1 MKKLLSFLVLL
12 AVSGLANAAFMYPD
26 PSSVF
31 YGRFRVVDGVEV
43 WTAPASPVTRASAG
57 ANSVRVWTAGA
68 SGGALLTETGAVGLK
83 SGVDLAL
90 TAKRGATALALVK
103 TAKGLLGGPLGIAM
117 LTAPYVVEWLT
128 KPDLRVALA
137 PTIGLPVEIRD
148 PTKCT
153 VAPCYNY
160 QFGGGSGL
168 DVSSTLS
175 GSAQLYA
182 DRAYNNNSDQYFNA
196 TVTSCN
202 QSTLTCVLYG
212 TRKPGYEQYGGNGP
226 FNVQFSLGSTRTP
239 DSGGWIPSTLDQAA
253 PLLSNSNIL
262 IPPGLPQFFLDANGE
277 IEVYPVAVEGPASS
291 PVAPV
296 VTSSVVAASPPVSN
310 TSTASGNPFSLPNN
324 TPTVTS
330 TSNGSSPV
338 PAGDGKTV
346 NQPNTTTITSTYNP
360 TTNNTTNVSN
370 TVSDPVTITNTTNS
384 TTNITYTTTN
394 ATAMTNNTTTTTITN
409 NTNNSVINNT
419 TTATTPKPAP
429 DAKDTCGLPGT
440 PACKLDET
448 GTPTYD
454 KTTMQLDKA
463 KLDTDSQAQ
472 RTAIQG
478 NADKGMFA
486 SWSSLFTLPALRAC
500 EPVALPT
507 YVGVN
512 LGSYDV
518 CPGAEWVRGLMA
530 WVWAVAGFAFVF
542 KTVEGVI

>member
-1 MKKLLSFLVLL
+1 MKKLFLLALL
-12 AVSGLANAAFMYPD
+12 AVSGLASAAITAD
-26 PSSVF
+26 PNSVW
-31 YGRFRVVDGVEV
+31 YGRFRVVNGVEV
-43 WTAPASPVTRASAG
+43 WTAPASPVSRASAG

-68 SGGALLTETGAVGLK
+68 SGGALLTETGAVGLQ

-90 TAKRGATALALVK
+90 TAKRGATVLSIVK
-103 TAKGLLGGPLGIAM
+103 TAKNLLGGPLGISLLA
-117 LTAPYVVEWLT
+117 APLVIDWLT

-137 PTIGLPVEIRD
+137 PTVGLPVEILD
-148 PTKCT
+148 PGSCPLGNCYEYQGALTSQWYSTPGAAAAASVGKIGYYATCT
-153 VAPCYNY
+153 GYAVYPKSVNGIQGTAPNY
-160 QFGGGSGL
+160 TFTYENAYCGNGADLGPGGPQAIPHRVG
-168 DVSSTLS
+168 
-175 GSAQLYA
+175 
-182 DRAYNNNSDQYFNA
+182 
-196 TVTSCN
+196 
-202 QSTLTCVLYG
+202 QSTA
-212 TRKPGYEQYGGNGP
+212 PQ
-226 FNVQFSLGSTRTP
+226 
-239 DSGGWIPSTLDQAA
+239 WIPSTLDQAV
-253 PLLSNSNIL
+253 PKLSNIL
-262 IPPGLPQFFLDANGE
+262 IPPGLPQFFLDSNGE

-310 TSTASGNPFSLPNN
+310 TTTSSGNPYSLPNN
-324 TPTVTS
+324 TPTVTG

-338 PAGDGKTV
+338 PAGNGKMV

-394 ATAMTNNTTTTTITN
+394 ATAITNNNTNTTTTN
-409 NTNNSVINNT
+409 NTNNNVINNT
-419 TTATTPKPAP
+419 TTTTTPKPAP

-454 KTTMQLDKA
+454 PAKLQLDKT
-463 KLDTDSQAQ
+463 KLDADSQAQ
-472 RTAIQG
+472 RTTIQG
-478 NADKGMFA
+478 NADKGMFG
-486 SWSSLFTLPALRAC
+486 SWSSFFVLPALRAC
-500 EPVALPT
+500 EPLVLPT

-512 LGSYDV
+512 LGAYDI